1 MKTIPTLL
9 LLTSLVAV
17 NSLCAADTPAE
28 TTAPTEA
35 VTTNATPDIA
45 PAPAAASAESLP
57 VSAPEAV
64 VPTDAAAQTPE
75 PPLLA
80 ANGEPGLRM
89 NFRGVPLDMVLNYLS
104 EAAGFIIVL
113 DTKVSG
119 KVDAWS
125 NQPLTKDEAVNLLNT
140 VLAKNGYTAIRN
152 GRTLTIVN
160 RDEAKT
166 RDVPVKSGGDPA
178 NIPKTDGIVTQ
189 ILPVRFVNAVQL
201 IKDLQPLVP
210 TAATMT
216 ANEAG
221 NAIIVT
227 DSEANI
233 HRIAEIIHAIDS
245 GAEDVTEVR
254 VFHLN
259 YADPVEMAELLGEV
273 FPDDSK
279 SSDDSRSPV
288 RFGGSPFSGFFGR
301 SDRGASGAGGSSQ
314 SPGQSAKKK
323 SKVIA
328 VADLRTSSVV
338 VSATANLME
347 QISGMV
353 AQLDANPAKK
363 KKVFV
368 YSLQNADVRQVEQV
382 LQDMFPSSNT
392 QNNRNS
398 SSQTDVLLNRSLQNQ
413 STTSGTG
420 IGSSGVG
427 GTRNTGGVGA
437 FR

>member
-1 MKTIPTLL
+1 MKTITLL
-9 LLTSLVAV
+9 LLLSSMLTV
-17 NSLCAADTPAE
+17 NFLRAEETAAP
-28 TTAPTEA
+28 
-35 VTTNATPDIA
+35 ATPGIENTATAASA
-45 PAPAAASAESLP
+45 PPAAPAASETSAAPSAEP
-57 VSAPEAV
+57 P
-64 VPTDAAAQTPE
+64 PPE

-89 NFRGVPLDMVLNYLS
+89 NFRGVPLEMVLNYLS

-113 DTKVSG
+113 EAKVSG

-166 RDVPVKSGGDPA
+166 RDVPVKSGSDPA
-178 NIPKTDGIVTQ
+178 QIPKNDGIVTQ
-189 ILPVRFVNAVQL
+189 IIPVRFVSAVQL

-221 NAIIVT
+221 NAIIIT

-245 GAEDVTEVR
+245 GAEDATDVR
-254 VFHLN
+254 VFHLT
-259 YADPVEMAELLGEV
+259 YADPTEMAELLSNV
-273 FPDDSK
+273 FPDESK
-279 SSDDSRSPV
+279 SSSDDNRAPV
-288 RFGGSPFSGFFGR
+288 RFGGFGGFFGR
-301 SDRGASGAGGSSQ
+301 GGGGGNNAATQ
-314 SPGQSAKKK
+314 TQGQSAKKK

-328 VADLRTSSVV
+328 VADLRTSSVI
-338 VSATANLME
+338 VSATANLMD
-347 QISGMV
+347 QIAGMV

-382 LQDMFPSSNT
+382 LQDMFPSTST
-392 QNNRNS
+392 ANNRNS

-420 IGSSGVG
+420 IGNTGTG
-427 GTRNTGGVGA
+427 GNRNTGGGT

>member
-1 MKTIPTLL
+1 MKTLTHLL

-17 NSLCAADTPAE
+17 NSLRAVDTPTEVTA
-28 TTAPTEA
+28 TTDPATAA
-35 VTTNATPDIA
+35 VTN
-45 PAPAAASAESLP
+45 APAAAL
-57 VSAPEAV
+57 VAPA
-64 VPTDAAAQTPE
+64 PPLAAADPAATNAAPQASE
-75 PPLLA
+75 PPPLA
-80 ANGEPGLRM
+80 ANGEPGLRL

-113 DTKVSG
+113 DTKLTG
-119 KVDAWS
+119 KVDVWS
-125 NQPLTKDEAVNLLNT
+125 NQPLTKDEAVNLLNS

-166 RDVPVKSGGDPA
+166 KDIPVKTGSNPD
-178 NIPKTDGIVTQ
+178 NIPKNDGIVTQ
-189 ILPVRFVNAVQL
+189 IIPVRFVNAVQL

-221 NAIIVT
+221 NAIIIT

-233 HRIAEIIHAIDS
+233 HRIAEIIHAIDG

-254 VFHLN
+254 VFHLMF
-259 YADPVEMAELLGEV
+259 ADPTEMAELLGNV
-273 FPDDSK
+273 FPDESK
-279 SSDDSRSPV
+279 ATDDNRTPV
-288 RFGGSPFSGFFGR
+288 RFGGPFGGFFGR
-301 SDRGASGAGGSSQ
+301 GGGGGNNAAAQ
-314 SPGQSAKKK
+314 TQGQSGKKK

-347 QISGMV
+347 QIAGMV

-368 YSLQNADVRQVEQV
+368 YSLQNADVRQVQQV
-382 LQDMFPSSNT
+382 LQDMFPNST
-392 QNNRNS
+392 TANNRNT

-420 IGSSGVG
+420 IGNTGLG
-427 GTRNTGGVGA
+427 GTRNSGGT

>member
-1 MKTIPTLL
+1 MKTITPLL
-9 LLTSLVAV
+9 LLSSLLTV
-17 NSLCAADTPAE
+17 NFLRAEEIAAPATPAIENTATDASAPPAEPGPPATAE
-28 TTAPTEA
+28 T
-35 VTTNATPDIA
+35 
-45 PAPAAASAESLP
+45 PAATSAEPPL
-57 VSAPEAV
+57 
-64 VPTDAAAQTPE
+64 PE

-89 NFRGVPLDMVLNYLS
+89 NFRGVPLEMVLNYLS

-113 DTKVSG
+113 DAKVSG

-166 RDVPVKSGGDPA
+166 RDVPVKSGSDPA
-178 NIPKTDGIVTQ
+178 QIPKNDGIVTQ
-189 ILPVRFVNAVQL
+189 ILPVRFVSAVQL

-221 NAIIVT
+221 NAIIIT

-245 GAEDVTEVR
+245 GAEDATDVR
-254 VFHLN
+254 VFHLT
-259 YADPVEMAELLGEV
+259 YADPTEMAELLSNV
-273 FPDDSK
+273 FPDESK
-279 SSDDSRSPV
+279 SSADDNRAPV
-288 RFGGSPFSGFFGR
+288 RFGGGGGPFGAFFGR
-301 SDRGASGAGGSSQ
+301 GGGGGNTAANQTSGG
-314 SPGQSAKKK
+314 SAKKK

-328 VADLRTSSVV
+328 VADLRTSSVI

-347 QISGMV
+347 QIAGMV

-382 LQDMFPSSNT
+382 LQDMFPSSSTANT
-392 QNNRNS
+392 RNS

-420 IGSSGVG
+420 IGNTGTG
-427 GTRNTGGVGA
+427 GNRNTGGGA